1 MKQTIKIA
9 TCQFAEDWNPSRNGS
24 IICRHIERAAG
35 MGAEVVHFHECALSG
50 YGGKIAARDYP
61 WDELARQAQR
71 VCAAA
76 RRHGVYVIVGSSHQ
90 LTRPNKPHNSL
101 SVISPSGKVIDR
113 YDKRFCTESDL
124 ECYTAGNHFCVF
136 KIKGL
141 ACSMLICFDLRF
153 PELYRELARQG
164 VRVIFQSFHNGR
176 HTGPG
181 IHRKI
186 MRQTLQAHAGIN
198 AMWISAPNSSAYFSA
213 WPGVFITPDGA
224 IAGQL
229 RHNQAGIMVN
239 TIDPNIE
246 YYDASK
252 SYRMEAINGAMS
264 NGKPVKDPRSED
276 RACW

>member
-1 MKQTIKIA
+1 
-9 TCQFAEDWNPSRNGS
+9 
-24 IICRHIERAAG
+24 
-35 MGAEVVHFHECALSG
+35 
-50 YGGKIAARDYP
+50 
-61 WDELARQAQR
+61 
-71 VCAAA
+71 
-76 RRHGVYVIVGSSHQ
+76 
-90 LTRPNKPHNSL
+90 
-101 SVISPSGKVIDR
+101 
-113 YDKRFCTESDL
+113 
-124 ECYTAGNHFCVF
+124 
-136 KIKGL
+136 
-141 ACSMLICFDLRF
+141 
-153 PELYRELARQG
+153 
-164 VRVIFQSFHNGR
+164 
-176 HTGPG
+176 
-181 IHRKI
+181 